1 MTNKDIRND
10 ATDAFEKLFEL
21 WNNNPEGTIEA
32 RIFSGGKGNF
42 NWFTCKNVY
51 PEDAKFI
58 NENTLVVSVEDCG
71 FSMVVYLSDKED
83 VDTEKELCEIALDRS
98 CQEVIAQL
106 VKHYKENKECEIVG
120 NIHENEELLRNT

>member
-1 MTNKDIRND
+1 MGND
-10 ATDAFEKLFEL
+10 AADAFEKLFEL

-42 NWFTCKNVY
+42 NWFTCQNVY

-58 NENTLVVSVEDCG
+58 NENKLVVSMEDCG
-71 FSMVVYLSDKED
+71 YSMVVYLSDKED
-83 VDTEKELCEIALDRS
+83 VDTEKELCEIAFDRS

-106 VKHYKENKECEIVG
+106 VKRYKEKKNEKEI
-120 NIHENEELLRNT
+120 